1 MPLVSSSLATPT
13 SKEKGTQFPENAGS
27 SWSRH
32 WIAQHP
38 PKPSRA
44 EITVQFPS
52 LVGAEEKYPPH
63 STIEHV
69 SPLHQILPSYPL
81 PIIAEFP
88 QQELR
93 LEIKPEAPA
102 LPSQAFR
109 EAKMPTVQVPRR
121 AFESGNSDS
130 TDESKGTMRETGGI
144 PQASNILPLSPI
156 VEATGVPLPSSP
168 ASDDP
173 PGGLSSTNGQHS
185 PRSQGPDLGAS
196 TAEVVE
202 SASGPSG
209 DGNDTWIS
217 RLNSL
222 MPNAI
227 IDGSSRQSTDHS
239 DTRASRSPSIAP
251 GAYPESDTT
260 EEYLKQN
267 KDQQVEHIHP
277 RIDPPQLDEKSVR
290 SRKSVSIV
298 LPGTSDEIKI
308 GQENRKES
316 MIPSEEQSEKVSPSK
331 SQDEIDSEA
340 LRKQDFE
347 ENASDRNR
355 YQPEADKDPKPPV
368 GPAGADVSTEL
379 LQAPTQREASIGSR
393 TSSIALS
400 QNDTDRSDLS
410 ILHER
415 ESLAPSEADNS
426 SLMPLLSSSP
436 GDARSGHFSESLEEN
451 NVNPMAKRA
460 PEEAESQEK
469 AANTPPVADDSP
481 SLSKVD
487 SPTSSKLEKVHKKG
501 PLDGPFLPAD
511 NTEGSSNAESSLPP
525 PKIVVRDASSAEDSI
540 QTPSL
545 VAPATTPVRDSST
558 LPRRQTTFI
567 ALGEPLDH
575 ERPVKL
581 PMKSR
586 KLFIR
591 KARYAIL
598 RQPILNAA
606 LGCQVGPQA
615 KQALK
620 KLAHGELIV
629 VEPPRSL

>member
-13 SKEKGTQFPENAGS
+13 SKEKGTQFPENAGT

-38 PKPSRA
+38 PKPSKA
-44 EITVQFPS
+44 EITVQPPS
-52 LVGAEEKYPPH
+52 LVGDEEKYPPH

-69 SPLHQILPSYPL
+69 SPLHQILPSYSL
-81 PIIAEFP
+81 PSIAKSP
-88 QQELR
+88 QQEAR

-109 EAKMPTVQVPRR
+109 EARMSVPRR
-121 AFESGNSDS
+121 ASESGNSDS

-144 PQASNILPLSPI
+144 PQASNIVPLSPI
-156 VEATGVPLPSSP
+156 VEAAGVPLPSSP
-168 ASDDP
+168 ASDDS
-173 PGGLSSTNGQHS
+173 PGRLSSSNGQHS
-185 PRSQGPDLGAS
+185 PRSPGPDVGAS

-227 IDGSSRQSTDHS
+227 IDGSSRRSTDHS
-239 DTRASRSPSIAP
+239 DTRASRSPSVAP

-267 KDQQVEHIHP
+267 KDQQVEQIHP

-298 LPGTSDEIKI
+298 LPGTSNEIKI

-316 MIPSEEQSEKVSPSK
+316 MISSEEQSEKVSPSK

-355 YQPEADKDPKPPV
+355 YQPEADK
-368 GPAGADVSTEL
+368 EL

-393 TSSIALS
+393 TSSIAPS

-451 NVNPMAKRA
+451 HVNPVAERA
-460 PEEAESQEK
+460 PEEAENQER
-469 AANTPPVADDSP
+469 AANTPQIADDS
-481 SLSKVD
+481 SGLSKVN
-487 SPTSSKLEKVHKKG
+487 SPTSSKSEKVHKNK
-501 PLDGPFLPAD
+501 PLDDPFLPAD
-511 NTEGSSNAESSLPP
+511 NTEGPSNAESSLPP

-545 VAPATTPVRDSST
+545 LAPATTPVRDSST

-606 LGCQVGPQA
+606 LGGQVGPQA